1 MRKPT
6 IDGRRAPA
14 QLENEERDPL
24 LSLEEARLRAIKEI
38 EAASEAWSQGAAT
51 AHVLEM
57 ELAIRMT
64 GCQTPTD
71 ALAVS
76 GEWMSKRMVSL
87 VSTQHRMLDIW
98 LRYNSTRLGHS
109 VARQNRGG
117 HPTLGSAS
125 G

>member
-6 IDGRRAPA
+6 IEGRRTPMRP
-14 QLENEERDPL
+14 EGEESDPL
-24 LSLEEARLRAIKEI
+24 LSLEEARLKAIKEI

-76 GEWMSKRMVSL
+76 GDWMAKRMVSL

-109 VARQNRGG
+109 VARENQDGQ
-117 HPTLGSAS
+117 PM
-125 G
+125 